1 MEKTNQTPAVTL
13 DTLFATKDVE
23 LLQNQSFL
31 EDLASEINQLI
42 LTNFEKLVQ
51 LLYRIDV
58 SEAKLKTLLKE
69 NPEKDAGKLI
79 AWLMTERQLQ
89 KIKQKATLQQNDD
102 CEEERW

>member
-42 LTNFEKLVQ
+42 LTNFERLVQ

-58 SEAKLKTLLKE
+58 SETKLKTLLKE
-69 NPEKDAGKLI
+69 NPDKDAGKLI
-79 AWLMTERQLQ
+79 ALLMAERQLQ
-89 KIKQKATLQQNDD
+89 KIKLKSTILENDG